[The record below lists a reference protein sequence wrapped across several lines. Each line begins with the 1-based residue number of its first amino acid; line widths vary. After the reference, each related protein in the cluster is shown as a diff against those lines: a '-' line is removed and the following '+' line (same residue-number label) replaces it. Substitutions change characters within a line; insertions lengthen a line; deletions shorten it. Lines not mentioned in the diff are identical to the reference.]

1 MTKLKRKEIPAEV
14 KAFLKDP
21 NSFDHKSYW
30 KSLAQQLK
38 SKNWMSDKQ
47 VKIVTDHLAKPP
59 VEEENESV

>member
-38 SKNWMSDKQ
+38 SKSWMSEKQ
-47 VKIVTDHLAKPP
+47 VKIVADHLANPP
-59 VEEENESV
+59 VEEVTSE